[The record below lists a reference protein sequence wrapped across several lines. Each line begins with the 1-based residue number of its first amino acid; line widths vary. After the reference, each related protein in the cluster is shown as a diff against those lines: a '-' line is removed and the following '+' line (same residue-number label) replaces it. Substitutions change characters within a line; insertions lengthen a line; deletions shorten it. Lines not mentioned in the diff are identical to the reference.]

1 MKVPD
6 LVEEDGAAVGSLEL
20 ADLELVRARE
30 GASLITKQLA
40 LEELARHGGA
50 VDLDE
55 WPRPPGREVVDRP
68 RDQLLAGARLT
79 RDENGDV
86 NAGRFTEDL
95 TRFQHLRAAPEVQLA
110 SDAPGGLLGRRSKR
124 LRLGANEGVDG
135 LLELIEA
142 QRLVE
147 YRFRRER
154 GGGGAVV
161 SMVGDRDDGT
171 AIPTVKLQTLNQL
184 FGVGSV
190 AGEIDQREDEAAI
203 RERLPGFVRGRDG
216 DALVSADSQKAEE
229 SQLRCRVDFDHE
241 RSSLSH
247 HAQMA
252 DERKWHTRSFFAARE
267 PYRLRIF

>member
-20 ADLELVRARE
+20 ADLELVGARE

-40 LEELARHGGA
+40 LEELARH
-50 VDLDE
+50 
-55 WPRPPGREVVDRP
+55 
-68 RDQLLAGARLT
+68 
-79 RDENGDV
+79 
-86 NAGRFTEDL
+86 
-95 TRFQHLRAAPEVQLA
+95 
-110 SDAPGGLLGRRSKR
+110 APGGLLGRRSKR
-124 LRLGANEGVDG
+124 LGLGANEGVDG

-147 YRFRRER
+147 DRVRRER

-161 SMVGDRDDGT
+161 STVGDRDDGT
-171 AIPTVKLQTLNQL
+171 AIPAVKLQTLNQL

-190 AGEIDQREDEAAI
+190 AREIDQREGEAAI

-229 SQLRCRVDFDHE
+229 SQLRCRVDFNYE
-241 RSSLSH
+241 RSSF
-247 HAQMA
+247 
-252 DERKWHTRSFFAARE
+252 R
-267 PYRLRIF
+267 